1 MANEQAPLKN
11 TLKFA
16 SEFVVPGGS
25 NFLNGDLKQGAIH
38 LIAGA
43 AAAVLLGP
51 VGVILVGANSFTK
64 ATTGHHVHEHLGLL
78 GEKSAAGKKTA

>member
-25 NFLNGDLKQGAIH
+25 NFINGDVKQGAIH
-38 LIAGA
+38 LVGALAAGA
-43 AAAVLLGP
+43 LLGP

-64 ATTGHHVHEHLGLL
+64 ATTGHHVHEHLGLQ
-78 GEKSAAGKKTA
+78 GEKPQAGKKTA